1 MSLKKVM
8 QGGAG
13 CVLALSLLV
22 SCGEKAAPD
31 TLFRDVVKNEIT
43 GLTGSLVE
51 GVYGRAGA
59 ISPSFPKAL
68 SIQCAMAKTT
78 GRLCT

>member
-1 MSLKKVM
+1 MRDAATDGFGHAQL
-8 QGGAG
+8 GG
-13 CVLALSLLV
+13 LAAML
-22 SCGEKAAPD
+22 A
-31 TLFRDVVKNEIT
+31 DVVKNEIT